1 MPIIRTIPTEN
12 FAQNSNY
19 LIDTPMR
26 FKAKEIL
33 LHLLAKPDDWKVIKS
48 AVCKTLELSMYI
60 VKKSLSWLR
69 NHGYA
74 VYRRSK
80 TGYGEWFIFSEPQ
93 PTTPVK
99 SPQFVIPALATPTAL
114 VTPINL
120 VKHKEQQHEQPIIAP
135 IPEKIPEI
143 IQIPE
148 QQTVVVFSE
157 DKEELTYPP
166 QLNKDQKKYTKAK
179 IKTAPVELQ
188 QEVLFE
194 LAYRM
199 TLQTIHNLP
208 GYLNILVTAA
218 NNGTFSRTGGNGSV
232 KKVNPAFA
240 ATQALFD
247 KQATFKK
254 PDPKTHEIGM
264 AALKAACR

>member
-33 LHLLAKPDDWKVIKS
+33 LHLLAKPDSWKVIKS

-99 SPQFVIPALATPTAL
+99 PAQFVIPALATPTAL

-120 VKHKEQQHEQPIIAP
+120 VTHKEQQHEQPIIAP
-135 IPEKIPEI
+135 IPEPVP
-143 IQIPE
+143 IPE

-157 DKEELTYPP
+157 DKEDLTYPA

-179 IKTAPVELQ
+179 IKTVPVELQ
-188 QEVLFE
+188 QDVLFE

-208 GYLNILVTAA
+208 GYLNNMVIAA
-218 NNGTFSRTGGNGSV
+218 NNGTFTRTGGNGSV

-254 PDPKTHEIGM
+254 SDEKTYKTGIANVR
-264 AALKAACR
+264 AAIRGAL